1 MLRPD
6 LPLISGLSTL
16 APRYG
21 AVLCDVWGVLHNGVA
36 AFQGA
41 VEALVQYRRAG
52 GHVVLLTNAPR
63 PYLSVVAQITAL
75 GVPVEAYDAV
85 VTSGDVTRSLL
96 ASRLERAIV
105 HIGPPRDL
113 TLIEGLPGRLA
124 SDAEGEIIVA
134 TGLYDDDREAPE
146 NYRGRFEPLIERGLP
161 FVCANPDIVV
171 ERGHSLVY
179 CAGALAQLYAAMGGE
194 VVMVGKPFAP
204 IYKAALARIDD
215 VAGRPVDIRSVLA
228 IGDGLP
234 TDITGAAHNGLDVL
248 FVTGGIHAAD
258 FGPTDAPDI
267 AEVSTRLN
275 KEGLNS
281 VAAIAKLVW

>member
-1 MLRPD
+1 MLRPN
-6 LPLISGLSTL
+6 LPLISGLSAL

-75 GVPVEAYDAV
+75 GVPAEAYDAV

-134 TGLYDDDREAPE
+134 TGLYDDDREVPE
-146 NYRGRFEPLIERGLP
+146 DYRARFEPLVKRGLP

-171 ERGHSLVY
+171 ERGHSMVY
-179 CAGALAQLYAAMGGE
+179 CAGALAELYAAMGGD

-234 TDITGAAHNGLDVL
+234 TDIAGAARNNLDVL

-275 KEGLNS
+275 KEGLNA